1 LEKVSRLEREGSRKS
16 LVDQSDAAGGHM
28 NAVAP
33 YEVQEWNVSGDTKW
47 IAIRARGA
55 DWCWLTPAE
64 ALAIGR
70 AWVERYG
77 AEAKAAA

>member
-1 LEKVSRLEREGSRKS
+1 M
-16 LVDQSDAAGGHM
+16 DAM
-28 NAVAP
+28 AP

-77 AEAKAAA
+77 TEVKQLNEL